1 MDTILWVKLGVI
13 MLLVMGN
20 AYFVGSE
27 VALTAARRS
36 RIKQLADTGNKSAN
50 YVQILH
56 NEPERFYS
64 VIQIGITIVSMGLG
78 AIGIVT
84 IEHLVDPWFE
94 AASH

>member
-36 RIKQLADTGNKSAN
+36 RIKQLADTGNKSAK

-64 VIQIGITIVSMGLG
+64 VTQIGITMVSMGLG